1 MNRFNTIEE
10 IEEEYNQ
17 LNVTKFKLDTFF
29 DMFLEKFDS
38 KLNKGDK
45 KTNPYW
51 KLYNAKYSEYEEV
64 TRGINYA
71 KHLLRQKGHNV

>member
-1 MNRFNTIEE
+1 MNRFNTMEE
-10 IEEEYNQ
+10 LEEEYKK
-17 LNVTKFKLDTFF
+17 LSVSKYKLDMFF

-51 KLYNAKYSEYEEV
+51 KLYNEKYSEYEEV
-64 TRGINYA
+64 SRGINYT
-71 KHLLRQKGHNV
+71 KHLLRQKGCNV

>member
-1 MNRFNTIEE
+1 MNRFNTMEE
-10 IEEEYNQ
+10 LEEEYKK
-17 LNVTKFKLDTFF
+17 LSVSKYKLDMFF

-64 TRGINYA
+64 SRGINYT
-71 KHLLRQKGHNV
+71 KHLLRQKGCNV

>member
-1 MNRFNTIEE
+1 MNRFNTMEE
-10 IEEEYNQ
+10 LEEEYKK
-17 LNVTKFKLDTFF
+17 LSVSKYKLDMFF

>member
-1 MNRFNTIEE
+1 MNRFNTMEE
-10 IEEEYNQ
+10 LEEEYKK
-17 LNVTKFKLDTFF
+17 LSVSKYKLDMFF

-71 KHLLRQKGHNV
+71 KHLLRQKGCNV